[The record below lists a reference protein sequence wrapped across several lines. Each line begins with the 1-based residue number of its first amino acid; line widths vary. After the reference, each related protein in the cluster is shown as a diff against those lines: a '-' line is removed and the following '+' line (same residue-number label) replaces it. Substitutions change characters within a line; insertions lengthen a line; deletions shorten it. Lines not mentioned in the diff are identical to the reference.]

1 MSNNEIISNAITEI
15 IGEFIE
21 TPDGDKQCFDI
32 TGTDGY
38 EELCDEG
45 LVNEKEVDELE
56 RIIND
61 IVSSYGELCDRFG
74 DKF

>member
-1 MSNNEIISNAITEI
+1 MNNNEIISNAITEI

-21 TPDGDKQCFDI
+21 TPDGDKQCFDP

-38 EELCDEG
+38 EMLCEAG
-45 LVNEKEVDELE
+45 LEIEDEVDKLE
-56 RIIND
+56 RILND
-61 IVSSYGELCDRFG
+61 IISGYEELCNQFG